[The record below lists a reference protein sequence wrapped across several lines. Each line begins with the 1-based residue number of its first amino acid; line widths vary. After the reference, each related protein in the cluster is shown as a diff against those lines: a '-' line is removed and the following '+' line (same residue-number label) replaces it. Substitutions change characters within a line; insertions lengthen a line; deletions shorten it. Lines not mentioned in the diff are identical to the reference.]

1 MPTFVW
7 VPLVVVASLGLLFF
21 AAWVSGRWFFVE
33 RQPDEIHFARTDD
46 GYRIG
51 VTRYRP
57 TEPRG
62 LDPVVLLG
70 PPAANRLLLD
80 LVDEFSLA
88 RHLAERGFDTGLVEW
103 RGRGLSTRPRL
114 FSKVGYDW
122 SFDEYVEK
130 DLPAALAAVARGTGR
145 EGCHLVGYSF
155 GGMVV
160 YAHLGDPAR
169 AERVRSAVTLG
180 APATFKFQSKYL
192 FSWPLRNLRWLRHR
206 FFMRLLA
213 PLFGWRYLPA
223 VRLLHEPGRISGE
236 LFRRFMVNATSNFG
250 SNELLQLGDWLE
262 NDAFRSIDHRR
273 DYREGMKAITVP
285 FLAVAGNK
293 DRLAPPPSVKDA
305 HDLVG
310 STDKKFVIARTPYG
324 HLDLLLAHDAPR
336 EVYPLVSDWLAKV
349 EGETRN

>member
-1 MPTFVW
+1 
-7 VPLVVVASLGLLFF
+7 
-21 AAWVSGRWFFVE
+21 
-33 RQPDEIHFARTDD
+33 
-46 GYRIG
+46 
-51 VTRYRP
+51 
-57 TEPRG
+57 
-62 LDPVVLLG
+62 
-70 PPAANRLLLD
+70 
-80 LVDEFSLA
+80 
-88 RHLAERGFDTGLVEW
+88 
-103 RGRGLSTRPRL
+103 
-114 FSKVGYDW
+114 
-122 SFDEYVEK
+122 
-130 DLPAALAAVARGTGR
+130 
-145 EGCHLVGYSF
+145 
-155 GGMVV
+155 MVV

-169 AERVRSAVTLG
+169 AEKVRSAVTLG

-262 NDAFRSIDHRR
+262 NDTFRSIDHRR

-305 HDLVG
+305 HDLLG

-336 EVYPLVSDWLAKV
+336 EVYPLVSDWLEKV
-349 EGETRN
+349 EGEARN